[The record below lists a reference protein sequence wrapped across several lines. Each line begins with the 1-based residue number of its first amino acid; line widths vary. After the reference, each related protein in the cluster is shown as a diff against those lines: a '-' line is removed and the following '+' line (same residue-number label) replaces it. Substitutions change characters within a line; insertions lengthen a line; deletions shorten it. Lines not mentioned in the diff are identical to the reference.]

1 MDNNILFFGD
11 NLDVLNILKT
21 YYNLSNKIDLI
32 YIDPPFATGNDFL
45 WSNDRVRTISSSLKK
60 SEIAYSD
67 KFTLEEYISYME
79 MRIKIMYEL
88 LSNNGSFYYHIDDS
102 KVHYVKIML
111 DKIFGIDNFKSDI
124 IRIKCNPK
132 NFKRNNYG
140 NIKDHILFFTKS
152 NNYIWNNIEEE
163 VPDEELNNRFTK
175 IDSDGRN
182 YTTVPIHAPGE
193 TKNGETNGYFMGQ
206 LPPIGRHWRY
216 SPKKLEEL
224 YNQGLI
230 EVSKNG
236 NMRLKVYK
244 EDKNYKKI
252 QDIWTFKDPQNPS
265 YPTQKN
271 NKLLELI
278 IKNSSNENSIVLDA
292 FAGSGVTLFEAE
304 KLNRRWIGIDKS
316 EISINNIKK
325 KLDIDLFQSYK
336 FISCREHSNV

>member
-1 MDNNILFFGD
+1 
-11 NLDVLNILKT
+11 
-21 YYNLSNKIDLI
+21 
-32 YIDPPFATGNDFL
+32 
-45 WSNDRVRTISSSLKK
+45 
-60 SEIAYSD
+60 
-67 KFTLEEYISYME
+67 
-79 MRIKIMYEL
+79 
-88 LSNNGSFYYHIDDS
+88 
-102 KVHYVKIML
+102 
-111 DKIFGIDNFKSDI
+111 
-124 IRIKCNPK
+124 
-132 NFKRNNYG
+132 
-140 NIKDHILFFTKS
+140 
-152 NNYIWNNIEEE
+152 
-163 VPDEELNNRFTK
+163 
-175 IDSDGRN
+175 
-182 YTTVPIHAPGE
+182 
-193 TKNGETNGYFMGQ
+193 MGQ

-252 QDIWTFKDPQNPS
+252 QDIWTFKDPQNPT

-304 KLNRRWIGIDKS
+304 KLNRKWIGIDKS

-325 KLDIDLFQSYK
+325 KLDIDLFKSYK
-336 FISCREHSNV
+336 FISFKEYSNV

>member
-1 MDNNILFFGD
+1 MDNNILFFT
-11 NLDVLNILKT
+11 KT
-21 YYNLSNKIDLI
+21 
-32 YIDPPFATGNDFL
+32 
-45 WSNDRVRTISSSLKK
+45 
-60 SEIAYSD
+60 
-67 KFTLEEYISYME
+67 
-79 MRIKIMYEL
+79 
-88 LSNNGSFYYHIDDS
+88 
-102 KVHYVKIML
+102 
-111 DKIFGIDNFKSDI
+111 
-124 IRIKCNPK
+124 
-132 NFKRNNYG
+132 
-140 NIKDHILFFTKS
+140 

-163 VPDEELNNRFTK
+163 VEDKELNNRFTK

-193 TKNGETNGYFMGQ
+193 TKNGETNSYFMGQ

-252 QDIWTFKDPQNPS
+252 QDIWTFKDPQNPT

-304 KLNRRWIGIDKS
+304 KLNRKWIGIDKS

-325 KLDIDLFQSYK
+325 KLDIDLFKSYK
-336 FISCREHSNV
+336 FISFKEYSNV